1 MKLLLPERCLEWRI
15 YADSCMPPDDLQ
27 GISLK
32 KIADENISINNIV
45 KHTQKKIK
53 VLFRKLQMKQI
64 LNTNISMQ
72 MMKMQDVTQ
81 TFTG

>member
-1 MKLLLPERCLEWRI
+1 M
-15 YADSCMPPDDLQ
+15 SPDDLH

>member
-1 MKLLLPERCLEWRI
+1 
-15 YADSCMPPDDLQ
+15 MPPDDLQ